1 MILLVS
7 AVREELADLHGHPVG
22 VGAVQAAVAATSLI
36 REHAPD
42 GVVMMGTAGA
52 YPGGPAVGD
61 AVVAARVGQAQ
72 GLSVMGL
79 GYTPRP
85 PAPIPADP
93 RLMARFDVP
102 RIGVLSVD
110 AISTD
115 ATLARRLADDW
126 QVEQL
131 EAFGVAYACAS
142 AGVPFTMVFGITH
155 RVGPEAHT
163 HWLTNRSVARRAARA
178 AIGSWIGGPA

>member
-1 MILLVS
+1 MILIVS
-7 AVREELADLHGHPVG
+7 AVREELGNLPGHPVG
-22 VGAVQAAVAATSLI
+22 VGAVQAAVAATLII

-52 YPGGPAVGD
+52 YPGGPRVGE
-61 AVVAARVGQAQ
+61 AVVAYRVGQAQ

-79 GYTPRP
+79 GYTPRA

-102 RIGVLSVD
+102 RVGVLSVD

-131 EAFGVAYACAS
+131 EAFGVAYACAA

-163 HWLTNRSVARRAARA
+163 HWLTNRVIARRAARIA
-178 AIGSWIGGPA
+178 VSDGIGG

>member
-1 MILLVS
+1 VILLVS
-7 AVREELADLHGHPVG
+7 AVREELGELSGYPVG
-22 VGAVQAAVAATSLI
+22 VGVVQAAVAATTLI

-52 YPGGPAVGD
+52 YPSGPEVGA
-61 AVVAARVGQAQ
+61 AVVAERVGQAQ

-85 PAPIPADP
+85 HAPIPADQ
-93 RLMARFDVP
+93 RLLARFDVP
-102 RIGVLSVD
+102 RVGVLSVD

-131 EAFGVAYACAS
+131 EAFGVAYACAA

-155 RVGPEAHT
+155 RAGPEAHL
-163 HWLTNRSVARRAARA
+163 HWLTNRALARQAAQA
-178 AIGSWIGGPA
+178 AVSTFIGK

>member
-1 MILLVS
+1 MILLIS
-7 AVREELADLHGHPVG
+7 AVEEELGGLRGHPVG
-22 VGAVQAAVAATSLI
+22 IGAVAAAVNTTRLI
-36 REHAPD
+36 TAHNPD
-42 GVVMMGTAGA
+42 GVVVLGTAGA
-52 YPGGPAVGD
+52 YPGGPAIGE
-61 AVVAARVGQAQ
+61 AVVIERVGQAQ

-85 PAPIPADP
+85 PAPIPCDP
-93 RLMARFDVP
+93 RLMARFEQP
-102 RIGVLSVD
+102 WASVLSVD

-131 EAFGVAYACAS
+131 EAFGMAFACAT

-155 RVGPEAHT
+155 QVGPAAHQQ
-163 HWLTNRSVARRAARA
+163 WLTNRGRARRAARE
-178 AIGSWIGGPA
+178 AIGDQLGR